1 MSSLKLNLDFIDDSI
16 DIEVRTHFLDHRFL
30 IYIYIYIYIYDHTP
44 LFACK
49 PYDPLFLIAPLFDVP
64 LYCLIGLAFTC
75 CTLVL
80 LLILIFK
87 KVKLFIVEYK

>member
-16 DIEVRTHFLDHRFL
+16 DIEVRTHFLD
-30 IYIYIYIYIYDHTP
+30 TP

-49 PYDPLFLIAPLFDVP
+49 PYDPLFLIAPLFNVP
-64 LYCLIGLAFTC
+64 LHCLIGLAFTC